1 MVATLEESPQ
11 GPALATTLG
20 RSHLIER
27 ITTLNPTA
35 TWAFLGKFSDE
46 ALALYLEHLHAKIET
61 DDPRKPWSRPGD
73 TPAIMWREARD
84 ED

>member
-1 MVATLEESPQ
+1 MVAPLENTPA

-20 RSHLIER
+20 RTHLVDR

-35 TWAFLGKFSDE
+35 TWEFLARFSDG

-61 DDPRKPWSRPGD
+61 DDPRRPWSRPGD

-84 ED
+84 AD